1 MGLLRRATTALGAA
15 PGARPCALVGLMVVI
30 WLALTPQPVP
40 IQPVLPLPPPPGTG
54 AAGGAPAAWDGRLA
68 IASYNVQ
75 LTTPD
80 IPLLSLLLRE
90 FPGHKPNVKA
100 RARAIGE
107 RLACLDIVAL
117 QETIHDRRR
126 AELLDQ
132 LERSGSACDK
142 PSRLASGR
150 MFEVVSGPD
159 RPRSAIPG
167 LWRHEQ
173 GWRLGPLVD
182 QELAIASRFP
192 ILTADQHVFR
202 AAASEDVLAAKGVLH
217 ARIDLAGRPLEVYVT
232 HFQAGDAQL
241 EVRRAQLDELAEF
254 VRATADP
261 SAPILVMGDFN
272 VQSNAAERRDDASEY
287 RALLRA
293 LDRAIAPRRFADL
306 WLETHPERPDIWSW
320 TKPKRPWKP
329 QPQRIDLMLLAG
341 ADGMA
346 PLAMG
351 RDFLAHGM
359 VADGRPVG
367 HLSNHA
373 ALIAELAW
381 SLAPPS
387 QQPIASV
394 RP

>member
-1 MGLLRRATTALGAA
+1 MRLLRRATGALVAA
-15 PGARPCALVGLMVVI
+15 PGARPCAIVGLMAVI
-30 WLALTPQPVP
+30 WLALIAQPAP
-40 IQPVLPLPPPPGTG
+40 LQPAVPLPPAVGTD
-54 AAGGAPAAWDGRLA
+54 APGGAPGAWDGRIA

-80 IPLLSLLLRE
+80 IPLLSLFLRE
-90 FPGHKPNVKA
+90 FVGHKPNVEA

-132 LERSGSACDK
+132 LERSGRACGK
-142 PSRLASGR
+142 PSRLTSGR

-167 LWRHEQ
+167 VRSHEQ

-192 ILTADQHVFR
+192 ILTTDQHVFR

-232 HFQAGDAQL
+232 HLQAGDAHFA
-241 EVRRAQLDELAEF
+241 VRRAQLDELAEF

-272 VQSNAAERRDDASEY
+272 VQSNAAERRDPGSEY

-306 WLETHPERPDIWSW
+306 WLQTHPDAPDAWSW

-351 RDFLAHGM
+351 RDFLAHGV
-359 VADGRPVG
+359 VADSRPVG

-373 ALIAELAW
+373 ALLADLAW
-381 SLAPPS
+381 PLTAPS
-387 QQPIASV
+387 QQPIASAQ
-394 RP
+394 P